1 MPGLELPGFSRK
13 SILPDDRTAPV
24 EAVVDASGDE
34 VHILADRVCAEDAAD
49 RYDSGTQNTCRR
61 EAATMVTHEQVIVLD
76 RNRPIRCESE
86 FEARSDDTTPA
97 CFTRRIEQRARGGH
111 RTSVFV
117 VGHGGA
123 ALHIPKDV
131 VPGISD
137 LAGEQAERF
146 NLGIVSPVG
155 NENANI
161 RSLQISPVAL
171 RFETEHPTGALPTVS
186 NLTANHSAR
195 RIVTTFT
202 EDGHDSCTGEVR
214 NIPAL
219 VARSPTAV
227 GADVEAAPVV
237 DRSHH
242 RRRLGVGTC
251 SQISRRRGSGHAE
264 CYETNGGRQK
274 LLHPGSPS
282 SS

>member
-1 MPGLELPGFSRK
+1 MRIYNSAKAGTKKPRTMPGLKVCRRQEIRSVP
-13 SILPDDRTAPV
+13 PDDRAT
-24 EAVVDASGDE
+24 EAVIDARSD
-34 VHILADRVCAEDAAD
+34 HINVLTDRVGAEYAAGRDA
-49 RYDSGTQNTCRR
+49 RQNACRCER
-61 EAATMVTHEQVIVLD
+61 DVAVTHEKVIVLD

-155 NENANI
+155 NETANI

-202 EDGHDSCTGEVR
+202 EDGHDSCTGKGR
-214 NIPAL
+214 NIPTL

-227 GADVEAAPVV
+227 GADSEAAPAV

-251 SQISRRRGSGHAE
+251 SQISRRRGSGHA
-264 CYETNGGRQK
+264 
-274 LLHPGSPS
+274 
-282 SS
+282 